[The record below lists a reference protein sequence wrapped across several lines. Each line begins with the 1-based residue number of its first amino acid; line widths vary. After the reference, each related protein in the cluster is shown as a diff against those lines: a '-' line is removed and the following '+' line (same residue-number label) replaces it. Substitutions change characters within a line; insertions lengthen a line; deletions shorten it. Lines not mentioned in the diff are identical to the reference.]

1 MKIIKFGAEWCA
13 SCKALQ
19 PILESMIA
27 TNPSHEFIFEDVD
40 TEEGS
45 EAAVAYKVKSLPTTV
60 FVNHRNEEI
69 YRFVGSKSKE
79 TIQAYID
86 DLSWNIT

>member
-27 TNPSHEFIFEDVD
+27 SNPSHEFSFLDVD
-40 TEEGS
+40 TEEGAD
-45 EAAVAYKVKSLPTTV
+45 EAITYKVKSLPTTV

-79 TIQAYID
+79 TIQSYID
-86 DLSWNIT
+86 DLS